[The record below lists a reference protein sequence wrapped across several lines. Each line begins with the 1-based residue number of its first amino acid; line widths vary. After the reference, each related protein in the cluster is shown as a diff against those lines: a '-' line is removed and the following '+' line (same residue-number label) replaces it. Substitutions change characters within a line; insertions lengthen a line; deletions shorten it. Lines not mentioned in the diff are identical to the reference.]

1 MLKSWLE
8 AAQKTEWMRQTCG
21 GKILHK
27 GSVTGTADQNH
38 GPWPGL
44 ILTTCMNCLTTGSPG
59 EECRTYKIPSTR
71 RIGNDGKNTRPGRS
85 CWSFITTYI
94 STPYLV
100 CLRLLRCNTPTSNR
114 CSLEQ
119 WPWLGM
125 EAHSHW
131 AVTATLALK
140 HASETSGR
148 LVRHIHLLG
157 LINWFNRSDSTDLEW
172 PLRILFPVSTQV
184 ILRLLVQRPHFKKH
198 CAS

>member
-1 MLKSWLE
+1 MKVANFFFEGGRGGVGDHHCRLNKSLSE
-8 AAQKTEWMRQTCG
+8 NSKLCKAT
-21 GKILHK
+21 
-27 GSVTGTADQNH
+27 V
-38 GPWPGL
+38 
-44 ILTTCMNCLTTGSPG
+44 
-59 EECRTYKIPSTR
+59 
-71 RIGNDGKNTRPGRS
+71 NDGKNTRPGRS

-148 LVRHIHLLG
+148 LVRHTRLLG